1 MQDPLQQRV
10 YVAGHTGMVGSAL
23 SRRLKRGGYIL
34 VGPNSRVD
42 LRDQRRTMDM
52 FGQLKPDLVFLAAAK
67 VGGIYANL
75 TYPADF
81 IYDNL
86 MIQTNVIHASCQHDV
101 KKLLFLGS
109 SCIYPAK
116 SPQPIKE
123 EYLLSGYL
131 EKTNEAY
138 ALSKIAGIFM
148 CQAYNRQYGTNFISL
163 MPANLYGP
171 GDTFD
176 PSVSH
181 VIPALI
187 RKIHDGKECGAEFV
201 EIWGTGDPR
210 REFLY
215 VDDLADACLFLMENY
230 DSSDIIN
237 VGVGKEV
244 TIRDLAYLIR
254 EVIGYRGEFTFNTD
268 MPDGVPRKLLNTSK
282 ITGMG
287 WQPSTALREGLEMT
301 YRWFL
306 DNIADAACHQKS

>member
-1 MQDPLQQRV
+1 
-10 YVAGHTGMVGSAL
+10 
-23 SRRLKRGGYIL
+23 
-34 VGPNSRVD
+34 
-42 LRDQRRTMDM
+42 MDM
-52 FGQLKPDLVFLAAAK
+52 FGELKPDLVFLAAAK

-86 MIQTNVIHASCQHDV
+86 MIQTNVIHASCQHGV

-171 GDTFD
+171 WDTFD

-187 RKIHDGKECGAEFV
+187 RKIHVGKECGAEFV
-201 EIWGTGDPR
+201 EIWGTGDPQ

-254 EVIGYRGEFTFNTD
+254 EVIGYRGEFTFNTN
-268 MPDGVPRKLLNTSK
+268 MPDGVPRKLLDTSK

-287 WQPSTALREGLEMT
+287 WKPSTALRDGLNVT

>member
-1 MQDPLQQRV
+1 MQDPLQQRI

-23 SRRLKRGGYIL
+23 SRRLKRDGYL
-34 VGPNSRVD
+34 LLGPKSRVD
-42 LRDQRRTMDM
+42 LRDQRQTMDM
-52 FGQLKPDLVFLAAAK
+52 FDELKPDLVFLAAAK

-86 MIQTNVIHASCQHDV
+86 MIQTNVIHASCQHGV

-138 ALSKIAGIFM
+138 ALAKIAGIFM
-148 CQAYNRQYGTNFISL
+148 CQSYNRQYGTNFISL

-176 PSVSH
+176 PSISH

-187 RKIHDGKECGAEFV
+187 RKIHAGKECGAEFV
-201 EIWGTGDPR
+201 EIWGTGNPR

-230 DSSDIIN
+230 DSSEIIN
-237 VGVGKEV
+237 VGAAKEV
-244 TIRDLAYLIR
+244 TIRDLAHLIGQ
-254 EVIGYRGEFTFNTD
+254 VIGYGGEFTFNTD
-268 MPDGVPRKLLNTSK
+268 MPDGVPQKLLNTSK
-282 ITGMG
+282 IAKMG
-287 WQPSTALREGLEMT
+287 WQPSTRLREGLEMT

-306 DNIADAACHQKS
+306 DNVAGASHHQ